1 MWKLQER
8 SQLKRWANQNLYT
21 VKRKEKLSSNDNV
34 SHRPWM
40 SKHVT
45 SGYLVV
51 IFKWITATQL
61 YPKVRTNQFTT
72 LSATQTKYTWM
83 WCDYS
88 HSLTFQRT
96 WGTSALPRSLGAPS
110 IQIYRL
116 ILNLI
121 PNGVYPARQ
130 GNQSCKTHW
139 GLTTRHCYP
148 VWDCEKGKVRPV

>member
-1 MWKLQER
+1 M
-8 SQLKRWANQNLYT
+8 
-21 VKRKEKLSSNDNV
+21 
-34 SHRPWM
+34 PWV

-61 YPKVRTNQFTT
+61 YPKVQTNQFTT
-72 LSATQTKYTWM
+72 LSATQIKYTWM

-88 HSLTFQRT
+88 HSLTFQHT
-96 WGTSALPRSLGAPS
+96 WGTSALPCSLGAQS

-121 PNGVYPARQ
+121 PSGVYPARQ
-130 GNQSCKTHW
+130 GNPKLLNTLRFNYTPLLSGMKLWETQGSACLVLSSK
-139 GLTTRHCYP
+139 
-148 VWDCEKGKVRPV
+148 KGCVST